1 MAMKKKAAGR
11 FWKSTTG
18 LTFITILA
26 ANLACKARLPSAGT
40 SGVKI
45 VGGDPVAEGEF
56 PQVLAIA
63 VRANDDPK
71 IYVTMCT
78 ATLVADGLLVTAA
91 HCLDIIPKTG
101 DKPDLSTYRIMA
113 GNSWKAADKPR
124 YFEIKSIAWHENF
137 GRSKQYLADIGFVTF
152 DQPADFKVE
161 PAPLFTSSTC
171 LQRYFAKVAAEKND
185 VITFVGYGHVSNI
198 GTSAMGEK
206 RVVKTR
212 IAVRNSAAAFDDYI
226 LIGESNRGTAKG
238 DSGGPAFVLFDK
250 KMYLFGIT
258 SSADFYGTEEGQQI
272 NNFSAETRVKL
283 IPTYSDWLIEKSG
296 AKIEKQAFAVCSQ
309 VIENMPTP

>member
-1 MAMKKKAAGR
+1 MNKKPAA
-11 FWKSTTG
+11 KLSTGFTALALFG
-18 LTFITILA
+18 ILA
-26 ANLACKARLPSAGT
+26 ANLACKPRRPGSGN

-45 VGGDPVAEGEF
+45 VGGDPVGEGEF

-63 VRANDDPK
+63 VRADDDPK
-71 IYVTMCT
+71 VYVPMCT
-78 ATLVADGLLVTAA
+78 ATLVAEGLLVTAA

-101 DKPDLSTYRIMA
+101 DKPELSTYRVMA

-124 YFEIKSIAWHENF
+124 YFEIKSIEWHENF
-137 GRSKQYLADIGFVTF
+137 DRTKQYAADIGFVTF

-171 LQRYFAKVAAEKND
+171 LQRYFTKVVAKEHD
-185 VITFVGYGHVSNI
+185 VITFVGFGHVSNI

-212 IAVRNSAAAFDDYI
+212 IAARNAAAAFDDYI
-226 LIGESNRGTAKG
+226 LVGESNRGTAKG

-258 SSADFYGTEEGQQI
+258 SSADFYGTVEGQQI
-272 NNFSAETRVKL
+272 NTFSAETRVKL
-283 IPTYSDWLIEKSG
+283 IPTYSDWLIKKSG
-296 AKIEKQAFAVCSQ
+296 TDIRKQAFTVCTKI
-309 VIENMPTP
+309 IEDMPPP